1 MSKNIPT
8 YGINKFNRSAQPEIH
23 YQVEVFDANRSFQVE
38 YPHRHHGF
46 YEILYLTAGSG
57 NHVIDF
63 KSYEIKPHSIFFLSP
78 GQVHTLEVSDDI
90 RGYIF
95 LFTSEFY
102 LLNKQNKN
110 RLLEFPFFF
119 HLQEETPPLYLED
132 SPGIEKA
139 GYLFSLA
146 CDALFIED
154 TEDREESLAA
164 ILDLILLHCK
174 QAYPINI
181 PIKNTNRPRML
192 VKRFKQLIEEHYH
205 LNYSVR
211 DYAEKLAVTPNHLTE
226 TVRGLTGR
234 TSNDMIH
241 ERTVIEAKKL
251 LRYTDL
257 SVSQVAF
264 ELHFKDQSYFARFF
278 KKHAGLSPEQFRK
291 T

>member
-1 MSKNIPT
+1 MSKNIPS
-8 YGINKFNRSAQPEIH
+8 YGINKFNRSTQPEIQ

-46 YEILYLTAGSG
+46 YEILYLRAGSG

-63 KSYEIKPHSIFFLSP
+63 KSYEIKPYSIFFLSP
-78 GQVHTLEVSDDI
+78 GQVHTLDVSDDI
-90 RGYIF
+90 SGYIF

-119 HLQEETPPLYLED
+119 HLQEETPPLYLQD
-132 SPGIEKA
+132 ALGIEKA
-139 GYLFSLA
+139 DYLFHQG
-146 CDALFIED
+146 CDALLIDD

-164 ILDLILLHCK
+164 ILDLILLSCK
-174 QAYPINI
+174 QAYPVNI
-181 PIKNTNRPRML
+181 PIKNTNRRRML
-192 VKRFKQLIEEHYH
+192 VKRFKQLIEENYH

-211 DYAEKLAVTPNHLTE
+211 DYAEKLSVTPNHLTE

-257 SVSQVAF
+257 SVSQVAY

-278 KKHAGLSPEQFRK
+278 KKQAGLSPDQFRK
-291 T
+291 I

>member
-1 MSKNIPT
+1 MATNIPT
-8 YGINKFNRSAQPEIH
+8 YGINKFNRSSQPEIH
-23 YQVEVFDANRSFQVE
+23 YQVEIFDAQRSFQVE
-38 YPHRHHGF
+38 YPHRHQGF

-57 NHVIDF
+57 IHVIDF

-78 GQVHTLEVSDDI
+78 GQVHTLDLSDDV

-132 SPGIEKA
+132 SFGIEKA
-139 GYLFSLA
+139 DYLFRQA
-146 CDALFIED
+146 CEALLLDDPED
-154 TEDREESLAA
+154 KEESLAA

-174 QAYPINI
+174 QAYPGNI
-181 PIKNTNRPRML
+181 PIKNTNRRRML
-192 VKRFKQLIEEHYH
+192 VKRFKQLIEENYH
-205 LNYSVR
+205 LNYAVR

-226 TVRGLTGR
+226 TVREVTGR

-241 ERTVIEAKKL
+241 ERTIIEAKKL
-251 LRYTDL
+251 LRYTEL
-257 SVSQVAF
+257 SVSQVAY
-264 ELHFKDQSYFARFF
+264 ELHFKDPSYFARFF
-278 KKHAGLSPEQFRK
+278 KKHSGMSPDKFRK
-291 T
+291 A